1 MKLLSAFGRTP
12 PGQLL
17 RWGLW
22 NLRSAAWRRDR
33 RYRPNRERLAAFRG
47 RHEGE
52 RCFIIGNGPSLK
64 NMDL

>member
-33 RYRPNRERLAAFRG
+33 RYRPNRERLAAFGG
-47 RHEGE
+47 RASRTWISN
-52 RCFIIGNGPSLK
+52 RCGTR
-64 NMDL
+64 